1 MVGAP
6 LSGRGLFALSL
17 ERPMTDRPFR
27 KSIRLPL
34 EAYQDSGRVS
44 HVVVHAF
51 RACTPF
57 RVEGVATAV
66 WDVVLQQNARHEARL
81 FAACL
86 MPDHLHMLASPRQ
99 RDLVRWLNALKS
111 FSTTAARTAGWS
123 GPLWQPSF
131 YDRALREDEFDSALA
146 YVWNNP
152 LAAGISTDSG
162 AWPRLGVWL
171 DSDR

>member
-1 MVGAP
+1 
-6 LSGRGLFALSL
+6 
-17 ERPMTDRPFR
+17 MTDRPFR

-34 EAYQDSGRVS
+34 EAYQDSGRVF

-51 RACTPF
+51 RTSTPF
-57 RVEGVATAV
+57 RDAVVANAV
-66 WDVVLQQNARHEARL
+66 WDVVLQQNERSDVRL

-86 MPDHLHMLASPRQ
+86 MPDHLHLLASPRA

-111 FSTTAARTAGWS
+111 FSATAARMAGWS

-131 YDRALREDEFDSALA
+131 HDRALREDEFDGALG

-152 LAAGISTDSG
+152 LAAEIATEADS
-162 AWPRLGVWL
+162 WPWLAVWL
-171 DSDR
+171 DPDG